1 MPIMDEYVDVKIN
14 SRNVKYYCE
23 LGYVCKIGD
32 IIKVLYYHAKAS
44 KEIFIH
50 VRCDYC
56 NKEFYITTDAY
67 MSYKKKNNI
76 NKICCNNS
84 ACQKQ
89 KREESMMEKYGVKDN
104 GKLESTKEKRKKTML
119 KKYGVDNPMKNKQ
132 IQEKAKKTIL
142 EKYGVENVMQ
152 NDDIKKRYNDSMVE
166 KYGVKWA
173 MQNEEIFDKSN
184 KTLFDKYGATLKKY
198 NGIPLLIEHEDI
210 KEKIK
215 NTLKEK
221 YNVDNPLALA
231 KHYATSNA
239 ENYIASLLDV
249 QQSFCIDSYIVDM
262 KINNTNILIEYDGS
276 GHELKRKFYSDKYY
290 ESYESTRESRIL
302 SYGFKIIRLVSH
314 TDKLP
319 SDKDIINIINDGI
332 EYLKTNTIYKFDL
345 DKMKR
350 IQ

>member
-1 MPIMDEYVDVKIN
+1 MPIIDEYVDVKIN
-14 SRNVKYYCE
+14 NRNVKYYCE
-23 LGYVCKIGD
+23 LGYICKIGD

-56 NKEFYITTDAY
+56 NKEFYVTTDAY
-67 MSYKKKNNI
+67 ISSKKKNNI

-142 EKYGVENVMQ
+142 ERYGVENVMQ

-173 MQNEEIFDKSN
+173 MQNKDVQLKRDK
-184 KTLFDKYGATLKKY
+184 TFLEKYGGTMKRYK
-198 NGIPLLIEHEDI
+198 GIPLIIENEEI
-210 KEKIK
+210 KQKII
-215 NTLKEK
+215 NTLQER
-221 YNVDNPLALA
+221 YGVNNPLALA
-231 KHYATSNA
+231 KHYATSKP
-239 ENYIASLLDV
+239 ETYIANLLNAK
-249 QQSFCIDSYIVDM
+249 QSVCIDYYIADM
-262 KINNTNILIEYDGS
+262 QLANSNIIVEYDGS

-290 ESYESTRESRIL
+290 EEYESKRELHIL
-302 SYGFKIIRLVSH
+302 SVGYKIIRLISH
-314 TDKLP
+314 TDTLP
-319 SDKDIINIINDGI
+319 SDDMIKNIINNGI
-332 EYLKTNTIYKFDL
+332 EYLKHDNLYKFDL
-345 DKMKR
+345 DKMKQ